1 MTEKIYY
8 TFLSTI
14 KCGLYEFKDS
24 VFFPTLSPVSTHNRC
39 SLKFAVSYVKRKG
52 VRGWGSGV
60 GKRLLFHHL
69 SSIPQSGEAPIS
81 LNSHLPTMHS
91 DLWPPQ
97 PTYLSRTHRC
107 GNSLCFLTALPLN
120 SHSSS
125 LNHWLQP
132 LCWECTY
139 FFLWIYL
146 VLFVSIS
153 RAI

>member
-14 KCGLYEFKDS
+14 KCGLCEFKDS

-39 SLKFAVSYVKRKG
+39 SLKCVVSYVKRKG

-69 SSIPQSGEAPIS
+69 SSIPQSGGAPIS
-81 LNSHLPTMHS
+81 LISHLPTMHS

-97 PTYLSRTHRC
+97 PTYLSRTHRR
-107 GNSLCFLTALPLN
+107 GHSLFPHSTSTELPLIQPE
-120 SHSSS
+120 S
-125 LNHWLQP
+125 LTPAPSLK
-132 LCWECTY
+132 CTY

-146 VLFVSIS
+146 VLFLSIS